1 MVDDAEGSEVQQQP
15 HDRYGP
21 QRPHCNI
28 CSSGSRLGSSLAL
41 ASTRLAMDV
50 EEQSEN
56 RRVLNGIRNMKQ
68 LMVRTEVNHQKP
80 PTKV

>member
-1 MVDDAEGSEVQQQP
+1 
-15 HDRYGP
+15 
-21 QRPHCNI
+21 
-28 CSSGSRLGSSLAL
+28 
-41 ASTRLAMDV
+41 MDV